1 MANDDGV
8 SQTRNIDIV
17 CAVYKHDMN
26 KTHTSK
32 QGNDAQGHDL
42 VFAEEALIAN
52 VTTRQT
58 DSYDDCGEDSAPP
71 AVQESRVVGE
81 ASSAVWGSSVVQ
93 MARYYHAA
101 V

>member
-8 SQTRNIDIV
+8 GQTRNIDVV
-17 CAVYKHDMN
+17 CAVYENDMN
-26 KTHTSK
+26 KRHASK

-52 VTTRQT
+52 VATRQT
-58 DSYDDCGEDSAPP
+58 DSYDGSREDGAPP

-81 ASSAVWGSSVVQ
+81 ASPAVWGSSVVQ